1 VVSGRQEA
9 DWSVLFGS
17 EPEGSDL
24 YHLSVM
30 AFLFKRRRSVQ
41 VLRYRGTSIGWQAI
55 GTRRTEAAAA
65 RFLATWARIDP
76 CATLRAVEA

>member
-1 VVSGRQEA
+1 
-9 DWSVLFGS
+9 
-17 EPEGSDL
+17 
-24 YHLSVM
+24 M